1 MEKDPK
7 EKSQPKSRIIFC
19 GLNENLD
26 SKDSPASLLI
36 KSLTFKNSEVLN
48 KMTGK
53 EEKKI
58 HLLKNS
64 SVLGKA
70 GELNLSQPFETIYS

>member
-36 KSLTFKNSEVLN
+36 KSLPSKNSEVLN

-53 EEKKI
+53 EEEEKNPPSKK
-58 HLLKNS
+58 LVS
-64 SVLGKA
+64 SRK
-70 GELNLSQPFETIYS
+70 SR